1 MSKQSDIVKVSQD
14 AGTTGFVNTTGD
26 TMTGTL
32 SVTGGRLRVG
42 QTAGDYAQFGKD
54 TGGNAFIDA
63 TQADADFGIY
73 INSTSTGYNKKLG
86 IDSAGRV
93 TMPHQPHIFYSL
105 PDGSTHTSGQIVPRY
120 TNQIS
125 VRGTNGYNPSTGYFT
140 APVAGVYACSWSYLY
155 MNVDN
160 TAKIDDGF
168 NLNGSFFFSGNRYLV
183 SGYGWGDGFCAV
195 QGSCNVYLAAG
206 DTFAPRTQISND
218 TSWNFYPD
226 TYWGYLSIAMI
237 G

>member
-32 SVTGGRLRVG
+32 SVTGGRLYVG

-73 INSTSTGYNKKLG
+73 INSTSTGYNKKLR

-93 TMPHQPHIFYSL
+93 TMPYQPSWSLQPNHSTGIAYSGGTIINFAVTPNNRCFANGVAVSNGRVTVPVAGKYAVTATFRQEDAQTDYQL
-105 PDGSTHTSGQIVPRY
+105 SINVNGAGTARGGIWYSSQRYETIQMSRILDLSTNDYIEIVLSFTGSV
-120 TNQIS
+120 
-125 VRGTNGYNPSTGYFT
+125 NGYNDRLT
-140 APVAGVYACSWSYLY
+140 
-155 MNVDN
+155 
-160 TAKIDDGF
+160 
-168 NLNGSFFFSGNRYLV
+168 FFEGHL
-183 SGYGWGDGFCAV
+183 
-195 QGSCNVYLAAG
+195 
-206 DTFAPRTQISND
+206 
-218 TSWNFYPD
+218 
-226 TYWGYLSIAMI
+226 I

>member
-32 SVTGGRLRVG
+32 SVTGGRLYVG

-73 INSTSTGYNKKLG
+73 INSTSTGYNKKFG

-93 TMPHQPHIFYSL
+93 TMPYQPSFHAYGNNGMAAS
-105 PDGSTHTSGQIVPRY
+105 STKAVIVWPTIRH
-120 TNQIS
+120 NI
-125 VRGTNGYNPSTGYFT
+125 GGHYNASTGYFT
-140 APVAGVYACSWSYLY
+140 APVSGLY
-155 MNVDN
+155 H
-160 TAKIDDGF
+160 F
-168 NLNGSFFFSGNRYLV
+168 
-183 SGYGWGDGFCAV
+183 GFCTIAANNDSV
-195 QGSCNVYLAAG
+195 YRMFPYVNGAKQGDMHLRIDTSASGSEYGENATYSFTFYLSAN
-206 DTFAPRTQISND
+206 DTLSIWGSND
-218 TSWNFYPD
+218 SALEWYASGSTTNDYYRF
-226 TYWGYLSIAMI
+226 WGYLI

>member
-73 INSTSTGYNKKLG
+73 INSTSTGYNKKFG

-93 TMPHQPHIFYSL
+93 TMPYQPAAFGRFTTITSPTTNYVVGLSDVTARGGMVVSSNRITVPVSGYYLVHAHQLISTSSSNYFHIRINGTTDTYAYVNVDDTEDEAVQTIVNLSANDYIDFYMTNASYTW
-105 PDGSTHTSGQIVPRY
+105 GSTHS
-120 TNQIS
+120 
-125 VRGTNGYNPSTGYFT
+125 
-140 APVAGVYACSWSYLY
+140 SWFVTLL
-155 MNVDN
+155 
-160 TAKIDDGF
+160 G
-168 NLNGSFFFSGNRYLV
+168 
-183 SGYGWGDGFCAV
+183 
-195 QGSCNVYLAAG
+195 
-206 DTFAPRTQISND
+206 
-218 TSWNFYPD
+218 
-226 TYWGYLSIAMI
+226 
-237 G
+237 